1 MPKLKKLSGK
11 EVISILNQFGF
22 EVIDQ
27 RGSHVKLRRTKDN
40 FKQTLLIP
48 NHKEIDTGTLRAN
61 CQTSREIYF
70 YRRIAK
76 TLLYITNDSKR
87 ISGKSS

>member
-22 EVIDQ
+22 EVINQ
-27 RGSHVKLRRTKDN
+27 RGSHIKLRRIKDN

-48 NHKEIDTGTLRAN
+48 NHKEIDTGTLRAIVR
-61 CQTSREIYF
+61 QAGKYISSEELQKHF
-70 YRRIAK
+70 Y
-76 TLLYITNDSKR
+76 T
-87 ISGKSS
+87 

>member
-11 EVISILNQFGF
+11 EVISILNQFDF
-22 EVIDQ
+22 KVINQ

-48 NHKEIDTGTLRAN
+48 NHKEIDTGTLRAIVR
-61 CQTSREIYF
+61 QAGKYISLEELQKHF
-70 YRRIAK
+70 Y
-76 TLLYITNDSKR
+76 T
-87 ISGKSS
+87 

>member
-11 EVISILNQFGF
+11 EVISILNLFGF
-22 EVIDQ
+22 EVINQ

-48 NHKEIDTGTLRAN
+48 DHKEIDTGTLRAIVR
-61 CQTSREIYF
+61 QAGKYISIEELQKHF
-70 YRRIAK
+70 YK
-76 TLLYITNDSKR
+76 
-87 ISGKSS
+87 

>member
-11 EVISILNQFGF
+11 EVISILNHFGF
-22 EVIDQ
+22 EVINQ

-48 NHKEIDTGTLRAN
+48 NHKEIDTGTLRAIVR
-61 CQTSREIYF
+61 QAGKYISLGELQKHF
-70 YRRIAK
+70 Y
-76 TLLYITNDSKR
+76 T
-87 ISGKSS
+87 

>member
-22 EVIDQ
+22 EVINQ
-27 RGSHVKLRRTKDN
+27 RGSHVKLRRTTDN

-48 NHKEIDTGTLRAN
+48 NHKEIDTGTLRAIVR
-61 CQTSREIYF
+61 QAGKYISLEELQKHF
-70 YRRIAK
+70 Y
-76 TLLYITNDSKR
+76 T
-87 ISGKSS
+87 